1 MDNDCRRE
9 FEPRPDRRSI
19 RLRGDDYSQNG
30 MIVIVGA
37 GLKPAPTGPVP
48 IRAGFKPAPTDSAPT
63 GSQRIAERCL

>member
-1 MDNDCRRE
+1 MDNNCGCK

-37 GLKPAPTGPVP
+37 G
-48 IRAGFKPAPTDSAPT
+48 FKPAPTDSAPT
-63 GSQRIAERCL
+63 RAGFKPAPADSQRIAERCL